1 MGTTDMTRLTER
13 QTWSN
18 LRPPAAGAWPVP
30 PEQAAAIADWLDA
43 CEQEGAHPGTIDAQL
58 RRQGWTPTQSAA
70 VAQQYRLRFNEHSLG
85 YSGLLVATGLAALA
99 AGTAGHLITAGLD
112 HPVNRNALA
121 VWLTL
126 LVCAVPF
133 AAWSHWWAASVDR
146 DDPAA
151 VWSRSRCGLARTLLW
166 GAGIVGIGRLMV
178 YAAQLIGVLVGAT
191 WAQGSSAGAGAL
203 NVTIT
208 VAIAL
213 PLGLW
218 AFRFLHRFDGE
229 DPTSPAEHHRRR
241 SQTRP

>member
-1 MGTTDMTRLTER
+1 MSTTNMTGLTER
-13 QTWSN
+13 QVPSSF
-18 LRPPAAGAWPVP
+18 RPPAGGAWPVP
-30 PEQAAAIADWLDA
+30 PEQAAAIADWLDT
-43 CEQEGAHPGTIDAQL
+43 CEREGVHPGTIDTQL
-58 RRQGWTPTQSAA
+58 RRQSWTPAQSAA
-70 VAQQYRLRFNEHSLG
+70 VAEQYRQRFNEHSLG
-85 YSGLLVATGLAALA
+85 YSGLLVATGAAALA

-121 VWLTL
+121 IWLTL
-126 LVCAVPF
+126 LVCALPF
-133 AAWSHWWAASVDR
+133 AAWSHWWAAGVDR

-151 VWSRSRCGLARTLLW
+151 VWSRPRRGLARFLLW

-191 WAQGSSAGAGAL
+191 WARGGSATAGAL
-203 NVTIT
+203 NVAIT

-218 AFRFLHRFDGE
+218 AFGFLHRFDGE

-241 SQTRP
+241 SQTKP